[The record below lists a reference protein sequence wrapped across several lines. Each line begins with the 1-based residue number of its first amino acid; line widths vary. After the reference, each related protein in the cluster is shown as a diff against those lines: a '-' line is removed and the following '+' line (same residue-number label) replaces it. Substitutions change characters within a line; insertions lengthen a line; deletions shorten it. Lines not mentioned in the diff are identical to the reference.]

1 MYLLPRFQPIE
12 LVKPFLII
20 CISIILSSKKYSN
33 VNFKYLL
40 SFIITSIVVLLLAL
54 QPDIGQTL
62 LILFT
67 WSILIFTSGI
77 NIIFLLILFFY

>member
-1 MYLLPRFQPIE
+1 MKGSKRWIDLYLLPRFQPIE

-40 SFIITSIVVLLLAL
+40 SFIQKSIYLNANA
-54 QPDIGQTL
+54 
-62 LILFT
+62 FT
-67 WSILIFTSGI
+67 VHGTCNCI
-77 NIIFLLILFFY
+77 NLS